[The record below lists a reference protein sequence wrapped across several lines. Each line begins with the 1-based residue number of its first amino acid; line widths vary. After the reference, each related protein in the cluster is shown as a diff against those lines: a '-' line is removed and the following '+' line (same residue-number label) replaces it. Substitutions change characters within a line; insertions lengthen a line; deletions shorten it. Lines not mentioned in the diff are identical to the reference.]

1 MRKRQLFGTDGMRG
15 VAGEPPLDEA
25 TVYAFGLALG
35 RWAATRNAASHRV
48 LIGMDTRE
56 SGLWI
61 SEVLAAGLTSS
72 GAVVSFAGL
81 VTTPGLAWLTKTGDF
96 AAGVMISASH
106 NPFRDNGLKVFDHSG
121 YKLPDETEL
130 ELEEGI
136 FEALAAGV
144 SVQRLPLPIDPG
156 LDSRYLDYLAA
167 SFPHRLD
174 GRKLVLDCANGAA
187 VHLAPALFERLGVEV
202 VKLGCS
208 PDGRNINQDCGALHV
223 ESLAAQVVA
232 EKADGGF
239 AFDGDADRCIAVGPS
254 GKVID
259 GDGLLLAAAR
269 RRKAQGLPC
278 EAVVS
283 TVMSNLGFEKAL
295 ERDGIKLL
303 RAQVGDKYVL
313 EMMKENNASIGGEQ
327 SGHVIFSDLATT
339 GDGMLT
345 ALQAMDAVAGSGQ
358 SLEELTADFQSYPQ
372 ELINIRVKEK
382 LPIQNLPGVNAAIA
396 AAESA
401 FNGSGRVLVRYSGT
415 EPKLRVMVEGVD
427 PAMVSYWVNEIANAV
442 RAELT

>member
-1 MRKRQLFGTDGMRG
+1 MRG
-15 VAGEPPLDEA
+15 VAGEPPLDEE

-35 RWAATRNAASHRV
+35 RWAATRNAASHSV

-56 SGLWI
+56 SGVWI
-61 SEVLAAGLTSS
+61 SDVLAAGLISS
-72 GAVVSFAGL
+72 GAIVAFAGL

-106 NPFRDNGLKVFDHSG
+106 NPFKDNGLKVFDHSG

-130 ELEEGI
+130 ELEDGI
-136 FEALAAGV
+136 FAALAAGV
-144 SVQRLPLPIDPG
+144 NVQRFPLPVDPG
-156 LDSRYLDYLAA
+156 LDSQYLDYLVA

-187 VHLAPALFERLGVEV
+187 VHLAPALFERLGAEV

-223 ESLAAQVVA
+223 DNLASRVVA
-232 EKADGGF
+232 ERADGGF

-254 GKVID
+254 GKIID

-269 RRKAQGLPC
+269 RRKTRGLPC

-295 ERDGIKLL
+295 ERDGVKLL

-313 EMMKENNASIGGEQ
+313 EMMRENNASIGGEQ

-345 ALQAMDAVAGSGQ
+345 ALQAMDAVVGSGK

-382 LPIQNLPGVNAAIA
+382 LPIQNLPGVSAAIA

-401 FNGSGRVLVRYSGT
+401 FHDSGRVLVRYSGT
-415 EPKLRVMVEGVD
+415 EPKLRVMVEGAD
-427 PAMVSYWVNEIANAV
+427 PAMVSHWVNEIANAV
-442 RAELT
+442 RSELT